1 MSSVTKLQTNVLD
14 RELALERL
22 GGDEELLREIARLF
36 LDDYPKLM
44 SELREAV
51 ESGDARRIE
60 RSAHSIKG
68 SVANFAADPVCE
80 AAFALEQIGRSG
92 KVDTSVAALRTL
104 EEGFAALRP
113 ALEDLA
119 K

>member
-1 MSSVTKLQTNVLD
+1 MKLLTNVLD

-44 SELREAV
+44 GELRDAV
-51 ESGDARRIE
+51 RSGDAKGIE
-60 RSAHSIKG
+60 RSAHSLKG
-68 SVANFAADPVCE
+68 SVANFAAGPVCE

-92 KVDTSVAALRTL
+92 DVERSAAALQAL
-104 EEGFAALRP
+104 DEAFAELRP